1 MDVYVYAIV
10 SSLIG
15 MICTA
20 WIVAKAV
27 NAKHEREQNLVEVHR
42 RIDEVHQ
49 RINEAE
55 RVLEEKDA
63 LLERNL
69 TEVISNVQQELIREN
84 ASILNRVNART

>member
-1 MDVYVYAIV
+1 MDLYVYVV
-10 SSLIG
+10 VSLIG

-20 WIVAKAV
+20 WMVTKVV
-27 NAKHEREQNLVEVHR
+27 NAKHKREQDLVEVHR
-42 RIDEVHQ
+42 RIDEVHN

-69 TEVISNVQQELIREN
+69 TEMVSNVQQELIREN
-84 ASILNRVNART
+84 ASILNKFNEKK